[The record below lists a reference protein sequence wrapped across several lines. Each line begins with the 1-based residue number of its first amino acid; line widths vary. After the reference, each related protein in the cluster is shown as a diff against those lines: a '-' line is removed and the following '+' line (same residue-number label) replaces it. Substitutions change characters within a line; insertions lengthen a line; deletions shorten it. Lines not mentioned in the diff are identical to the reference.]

1 MSEQSVSSSSPREN
15 NQPSHHPHTDSSH
28 HSSSSTDDHSATVTN
43 PTMTTGASDH
53 AAPSPDDT
61 VPHEK
66 TEQPASSAK
75 AWEVPVA
82 APGSSSES
90 IGAVVTSTDIITSAE
105 THSQRAKS
113 AQSFREETDLLGT
126 LQVPADAYYGVHTL
140 RAVENFQISRTN
152 INHVPELIRGM
163 VMVKKAAAIANHEV
177 HALPA
182 KKAEAIIWACDEI
195 LEKHRGMDQFPIDV
209 FQGGAGTSVNMNTNE
224 VIANF
229 ALEYLGEPKGS
240 YDIINPNDDV
250 NMSQS
255 TNDAYPTGF
264 RLGLHFAIEQLAN
277 HVDALERAFLAKGSE
292 FNNIMKMGRTQ
303 LQDAVPMSLG
313 QEFRAFGNNLAEER
327 SQLERAQSQLRE
339 MNMGATAIG
348 TGLNTPSGYQAA
360 VIRALGQVS
369 GLDIKPAR
377 DLIEATSDTG
387 AYVNAHSAVKRLAM
401 KLSKICND
409 LRLLSSGPRAG
420 LNEINLPERQAG
432 SSIMPAKVNPVIPEV
447 VNQICFKVFGNDVTV
462 AMAAEAGQLQLNVM
476 EPVIAQCV
484 FESVRFLVR
493 ACTTLRTHCVVGIT
507 ANREVCQA
515 YVDNSIGIITYLN
528 PLIGHHW
535 GDVIGK
541 EAALTGRSVRDLI
554 LEKGLLDKD
563 TLDDVLSHHNLLNPS
578 FHGKLYNDDDS

>member
-1 MSEQSVSSSSPREN
+1 MSEQSTSRPFGKQGNE
-15 NQPSHHPHTDSSH
+15 PTDSQNEVSPTLTSLP
-28 HSSSSTDDHSATVTN
+28 SSESLTCSTPGSS
-43 PTMTTGASDH
+43 
-53 AAPSPDDT
+53 AAPSPSGSAEDH
-61 VPHEK
+61 PH
-66 TEQPASSAK
+66 TPSADQRTPSE
-75 AWEVPVA
+75 AWDVPVA
-82 APGSSSES
+82 APGSSSER
-90 IGAVVTSTDIITSAE
+90 IGVVVTSTDIITSAE

-113 AQSFREETDLLGT
+113 AQSFREETDLLGA

-163 VMVKKAAAIANHEV
+163 VMVKKAAAIANREV

-182 KKAEAIIWACDEI
+182 KKAEAIIWACDQI
-195 LEKHRGMDQFPIDV
+195 LDKHRGMDQFPIDV

-229 ALEYLGEPKGS
+229 ALEYLGEPKGN
-240 YDIINPNDDV
+240 YDVINPNDDV

-277 HVDALERAFLAKGSE
+277 HVDALERAFLAKGNE
-292 FNNIMKMGRTQ
+292 FNDVMKMGRTQ

-348 TGLNTPSGYQAA
+348 TGLNTPAGYQAA
-360 VIRALGQVS
+360 VIRALSAVS
-369 GLDIKPAR
+369 GLEIKPAR

-409 LRLLSSGPRAG
+409 LRLLSSGPRTG

-476 EPVIAQCV
+476 EPVIAQCA

-493 ACTTLRTHCVVGIT
+493 ACTTLRTRCVIGIT
-507 ANREVCQA
+507 ANEAVCGR

-541 EAALTGRSVRDLI
+541 EAAQTGRSVRDLV
-554 LEKGLLDKD
+554 LEKGLLDRD

-578 FHGKLYNDDDS
+578 FHGKLYNGVEED